1 MNQDPKR
8 QLEGFFRDEIRLSRA
23 EAPSFDDLAAY
34 VEDRLDSEQR
44 ALFEERMDSDP
55 VLRQEVED
63 LRALQTQMA
72 RARQARARRLPFAA
86 LAAAAAIA
94 AAAVI
99 LWRRPPLEPPPVAS
113 PSPVV
118 AATLT
123 DGDLSRLD
131 PAMRDAVAAARRG
144 TLPAP
149 RGLDSLTSGPA
160 TLMGAETAAA
170 FGPRSPL
177 GTRVSADAPT
187 LRWSAYPGA
196 TTYEVAVFDQDLRK
210 QLASGPVAATEW
222 TPAKPLARGRTYLW
236 QVTALAGGRR
246 ITAPAP
252 PAPEARFEVA
262 AAEVLAAVEARR
274 TQAPASHL
282 VAVIALVEAGLLDDA
297 EAELGALAADNPG
310 APEVDRLRA
319 SLARLRPARPK
330 DTR

>member
-1 MNQDPKR
+1 MNQNPKR
-8 QLEGFFRDEIRLSRA
+8 QLEEFLRDEIRLSRA

-99 LWRRPPLEPPPVAS
+99 LWRRPPMEPPPAAS

-118 AATLT
+118 VATLK

-131 PAMRDAVAAARRG
+131 PAMRDAVGAARQG

-149 RGLDSLTSGPA
+149 RGLGALMSGPG
-160 TLMGAETAAA
+160 TLMGPETAAT

-252 PAPEARFEVA
+252 PAPEARFAVA
-262 AAEVLAAVEARR
+262 GADVLAEVEARR
-274 TQAPASHL
+274 AQAPASHL
-282 VAVIALVEAGLLDDA
+282 VSVIALVEAGLLDDA
-297 EAELGALAADNPG
+297 DAELGALAADNPG
-310 APEVDRLRA
+310 SPEVARLRE

-330 DTR
+330 DPR

>member
-1 MNQDPKR
+1 MNQNPKR
-8 QLEGFFRDEIRLSRA
+8 QLEEFLRDEIRLSRA

-63 LRALQTQMA
+63 LRALQAQMA
-72 RARQARARRLPFAA
+72 RARHARARRLPLAA

-99 LWRRPPLEPPPVAS
+99 LRRPPLETPPAAS

-118 AATLT
+118 VATLK
-123 DGDLSRLD
+123 DGDLSHLD
-131 PAMRDAVAAARRG
+131 PATRDAVGGARQG

-149 RGLDSLTSGPA
+149 RGLGSLMSGPA
-160 TLMGAETAAA
+160 TLMGPETPAA

-210 QLASGPVAATEW
+210 QLASGPIAATEW
-222 TPAKPLARGRTYLW
+222 TPAKPLTRGRTYLW

-252 PAPEARFEVA
+252 PAPEARFAVA
-262 AAEVLAAVEARR
+262 GADVLAEVEARR
-274 TQAPASHL
+274 AQAPASHL

-310 APEVDRLRA
+310 SPEVARLRE

-330 DTR
+330 DPR

>member
-1 MNQDPKR
+1 MNQNPKR
-8 QLEGFFRDEIRLSRA
+8 QLEEFFRDEIRLSRA

-72 RARQARARRLPFAA
+72 RARQVRARRLPFAA

-149 RGLDSLTSGPA
+149 RGLDALTSGPA
-160 TLMGAETAAA
+160 TLMGAETPAA

-262 AAEVLAAVEARR
+262 GAEVLATVEARR
-274 TQAPASHL
+274 AQAAASHL
-282 VAVIALVEAGLLDDA
+282 VAVIALVEAGLLDEA
-297 EAELGALAADNPG
+297 EAEVAALAVDNPG
-310 APEVDRLRA
+310 SPEVDRLRE
-319 SLARLRPARPK
+319 SLAALRQVRPR